1 MALAES
7 DVASMGAGLATGTAD
22 LIGPRQREA
31 RGPMQ
36 SVTRAALF
44 DQHGEIEYGA
54 SSQTAASCGT
64 LLA

>member
-1 MALAES
+1 
-7 DVASMGAGLATGTAD
+7 MGAGLATGTAD